1 MTHTEIP
8 AIGTPVVI
16 VEGEPYEMTW
26 EDEDE
31 TAGLEGVLTHVY
43 GPEWP
48 ARFTVTLADGRP
60 VPASRVRVVDDAY
73 RAEQAAQKAVDDRIA
88 LRRLALLQ
96 EALVKLTED
105 PAMPEDVRDRLL
117 QIDKDTADQSWRE
130 ERRSAATGATPS
142 PSWDAGME
150 PIRARLNRPIG

>member
-31 TAGLEGVLTHVY
+31 VAGLEGVLTHVY
-43 GPEWP
+43 GPEWK
-48 ARFTVTLADGRP
+48 ARFTVTLTDGRP
-60 VPASRVRVVDDAY
+60 VPASRVRVIDDAY

-88 LRRLALLQ
+88 LRRLALL
-96 EALVKLTED
+96 EKALLAMADD
-105 PAMPEDVRDRLL
+105 PTVPKEVQDRLR
-117 QIDKDTADQSWRE
+117 QADMDAAQQAWQEEQSAKE
-130 ERRSAATGATPS
+130 TTSTQ
-142 PSWDAGME
+142 DADME
-150 PIRARLNRPIG
+150 PLRARLNRPIG